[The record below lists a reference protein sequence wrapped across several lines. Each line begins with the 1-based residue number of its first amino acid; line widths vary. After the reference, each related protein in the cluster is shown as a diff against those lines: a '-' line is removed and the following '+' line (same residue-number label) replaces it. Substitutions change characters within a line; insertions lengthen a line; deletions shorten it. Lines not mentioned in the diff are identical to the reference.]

1 MALYYINQRYLTVR
15 KGQHIIYGDHKT
27 FGQTVPPANPP
38 KDLKRYILKDY
49 KMIINQPLYDP
60 KTGSFVGLEKTGSF
74 LGLEETIAFISIR
87 GNAEETFSDYFPDEN
102 NKKILY
108 SY

>member
-1 MALYYINQRYLTVR
+1 MR

-27 FGQTVPPANPP
+27 FGQIVPPANPP
-38 KDLKRYILKDY
+38 KDLKRCILKDY
-49 KMIINQPLYDP
+49 KMIIKQPLFDP
-60 KTGSFVGLEKTGSF
+60 KTGSFVGLEEIGSF
-74 LGLEETIAFISIR
+74 VGLEETIAFISIR
-87 GNAEETFSDYFPDEN
+87 GNAEETFSDYFHEEN

>member
-1 MALYYINQRYLTVR
+1 MR

-60 KTGSFVGLEKTGSF
+60 KTGSF

-87 GNAEETFSDYFPDEN
+87 GNAEETFSDYFPEEN